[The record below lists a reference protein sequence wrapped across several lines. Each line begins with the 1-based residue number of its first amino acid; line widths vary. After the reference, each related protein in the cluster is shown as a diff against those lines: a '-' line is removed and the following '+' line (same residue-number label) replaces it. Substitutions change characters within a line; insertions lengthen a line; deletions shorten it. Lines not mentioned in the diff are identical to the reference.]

1 MIVLRL
7 IHIISGVFWVGAVAL
22 LAWYL
27 LPAQRA
33 TGMAGL
39 TFVEELMIR
48 KKMRVYLIVTMALT
62 ILSGLAM
69 YARYMMLT
77 HGQWG
82 SSTMGKVLGFGALCA
97 IVAGGIGA
105 SSGPR
110 VGLKMV
116 AIGEDI
122 KRSGGVPS
130 AAQQAELDTLQNKA
144 AGEMKL
150 VAALLVIAV
159 AAMASARYL

>member
-97 IVAGGIGA
+97 IVA
-105 SSGPR
+105 
-110 VGLKMV
+110 
-116 AIGEDI
+116 E
-122 KRSGGVPS
+122 
-130 AAQQAELDTLQNKA
+130 
-144 AGEMKL
+144 
-150 VAALLVIAV
+150 
-159 AAMASARYL
+159 